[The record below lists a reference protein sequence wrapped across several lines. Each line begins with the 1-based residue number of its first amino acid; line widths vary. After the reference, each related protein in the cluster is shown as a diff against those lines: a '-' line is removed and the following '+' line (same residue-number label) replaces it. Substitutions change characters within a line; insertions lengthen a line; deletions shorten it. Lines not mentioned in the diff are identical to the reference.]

1 MRTKPV
7 DEPLHLNL
15 YNFENS
21 AAKDS
26 PYVLTSPR
34 SLEACRKAGCKP
46 VELLH
51 KSIEEYQEDL
61 GSLAPAEV
69 YQLYQNEERHRLNKL
84 ETCRAIRRELMTP
97 GGSTPMKENAP
108 PYTDISK
115 EQLNFDSITRKDLLD
130 KENLSRASVKQISDN
145 IVLKSQENKEKTEK
159 SNDSDS
165 AINGTPTPTPSPQS
179 WNKVLYLTGGGEEET
194 VSSSSSK
201 KKPSSPPPR
210 AFHVGR
216 AKRSLPRSC
225 LNRKIS
231 LNAKS
236 SPVPTCSFSR
246 PGSVSSNSSTLSS
259 LSNSAFKSARK
270 LNTCSREHTRYVHPK
285 LPRPESKSLPLS
297 ASTIKRR
304 KGSSVLSLTD
314 SSRKG
319 NSPECG
325 LNRNY
330 DSNNNSSRESRLS
343 SASAIFS
350 RRKHVSFGY
359 LSPDDLGLSEHDR
372 RILESMAL
380 KKELER
386 ECDEFAHQAHILWEQ
401 DREIRE
407 QLNQEHAQKWK
418 EYVAEKRRIENA
430 ENTRKW
436 EEMKKSLRKS
446 QQLLEQNIR
455 EKEEHAAQR
464 KKSIDEKKLNAAGE
478 RGLVAAKRRAEVE
491 AAHQLMELETALWQ
505 QAIDEQQRQ
514 RLEKAECTRL
524 QQKET
529 YRRRVASTNR
539 VEELRHQERWLQVKE
554 ETEAAL
560 VALRQLCRQREK
572 RAQER
577 YQQLL
582 QDRDRH
588 IKTQSLERAIKFQQ
602 VRELHDELE
611 IGLEKW
617 QEQVLALQWEAT
629 QKAERNASRN
639 VESKRQRVEMEN
651 RARRQH
657 HSKLMERISREDEA
671 RVRYIRELIMQKEAK
686 MKRMA
691 QERDL
696 AIRESRLQA
705 QTTADLREHL
715 RRTLSPE
722 TFDRKVA
729 RVALEMRVAGRPPT
743 ASPTMTRSH
752 IFLG

>member
-1 MRTKPV
+1 MRTKSLN
-7 DEPLHLNL
+7 EPLHLNL

-21 AAKDS
+21 SARDS

-51 KSIEEYQEDL
+51 KTIEEYQEDL
-61 GSLAPAEV
+61 GALAPAEV
-69 YQLYQNEERHRLNKL
+69 FQLYQNEERHRLNKL
-84 ETCRAIRRELMTP
+84 ETCRAIRRELMSQS
-97 GGSTPMKENAP
+97 GSKPMKENAP
-108 PYTDISK
+108 PYTDVSK
-115 EQLNFDSITRKDLLD
+115 DQTNLDALTRKDILD
-130 KENLSRASVKQISDN
+130 KENLTRASTKQISDDV
-145 IVLKSQENKEKTEK
+145 ILKSQENRKKTEK

-165 AINGTPTPTPSPQS
+165 AINETPTSTPSDS
-179 WNKVLYLTGGGEEET
+179 WNKVLYLTGGGEET
-194 VSSSSSK
+194 ISTSSSK
-201 KKPSSPPPR
+201 KKPSTSSSR
-210 AFHVGR
+210 NSYVGR
-216 AKRSLPRSC
+216 GKRISPRTC
-225 LNRKIS
+225 LNRKITLS
-231 LNAKS
+231 TKNSPAPIS
-236 SPVPTCSFSR
+236 STSR

-259 LSNSAFKSARK
+259 LSTSAFKSTRK
-270 LNTCSREHTRYVHPK
+270 LQPRPKENSRYATPK
-285 LPRPESKSLPLS
+285 LQRPDSKSLPSS
-297 ASTIKRR
+297 ASSVKRR
-304 KGSSVLSLTD
+304 KGSSLLSLTD

-319 NSPECG
+319 NSPELH

-330 DSNNNSSRESRLS
+330 DSNNNSSRGSNLS
-343 SASAIFS
+343 SASAIYP
-350 RRKHVSFGY
+350 RKKHVSFGY
-359 LSPDDLGLSEHDR
+359 LSSDDLGLSEHDR

-407 QLNQEHAQKWK
+407 QLNQEHAQRWK
-418 EYVAEKRRIENA
+418 EYVTEKRKIENA
-430 ENTRKW
+430 ENARKW
-436 EEMKKSLRKS
+436 EEMKRSLKKS
-446 QQLLEQNIR
+446 QQILEHSIKQ
-455 EKEEHAAQR
+455 KEELATLR
-464 KKSIDEKKLNAAGE
+464 KKSIDEKKLVAAGE
-478 RGLVAAKRRAEVE
+478 RGLLAAKRRAEAE

-505 QAIDEQQRQ
+505 QAVDEQQRLK
-514 RLEKAECTRL
+514 LEKAENTRMY
-524 QQKET
+524 QKET

-539 VEELRHQERWLQVKE
+539 VEELRHQERWVQVKE

-560 VALRQLCRQREK
+560 QALRQLCRQKEK
-572 RAQER
+572 QAQER
-577 YQQLL
+577 YQHHL
-582 QDRDRH
+582 QNRDRH

-611 IGLEKW
+611 QGLEKW
-617 QEQVLALQWEAT
+617 QEQVLALQWETTLRAEQNAT
-629 QKAERNASRN
+629 RN
-639 VESKRQRVEMEN
+639 VEYKRQRVEMEN

-671 RVRYIRELIMQKEAK
+671 RVRYVRELIMQKEAK

-691 QERDL
+691 LERDL

-752 IFLG
+752 IYLG